1 MLEIAERAC
10 GADLRRCALEGSSDR
25 AWERVSG
32 GVRAREQRETAG
44 IPLACARPTSLG
56 DASGPCEQGAGRPA
70 PVSPVL
76 RPMHLLLEALV
87 PLPVGGRDAVAG
99 GHKRAKLSRYDV
111 RASAADTRARPGC
124 TGIAP
129 RSCACVWS
137 LITPAPG
144 KLLVAPYDQHRTRTC
159 SRLPRA
165 CFPLCFA
172 VRPGCVDAGPFV
184 MARSSISVW
193 TCFIPSPLCN
203 AARQRYCLGHEDIQ

>member
-1 MLEIAERAC
+1 MMALHLYMGVLVRHPHDDHGVVHLRAPSC
-10 GADLRRCALEGSSDR
+10 FAC
-25 AWERVSG
+25 
-32 GVRAREQRETAG
+32 VRAGAQRQ
-44 IPLACARPTSLG
+44 IY
-56 DASGPCEQGAGRPA
+56 GRGNCTPIC
-70 PVSPVL
+70 
-76 RPMHLLLEALV
+76 RH
-87 PLPVGGRDAVAG
+87 
-99 GHKRAKLSRYDV
+99 DV

-129 RSCACVWS
+129 RSCARVWS
-137 LITPAPG
+137 LITPATG

-159 SRLPRA
+159 SRLPRV